1 MSQNNSQVGGTHYQT
16 GEVQHWDFVKMHSI
30 PYMEAQIIKYVMRH
44 RAKNGAEDLAKAR
57 HFLDKLL
64 EQEYPQTED
73 NPSNP
78 KLKLS

>member
-1 MSQNNSQVGGTHYQT
+1 MPANDTQIGADHYK
-16 GEVQHWDFVKMHSI
+16 GVPIEHWDFVKMHSI

-44 RAKNGAEDLAKAR
+44 HAKNGVEDLLKAK

-64 EQEYPQTED
+64 EQEYAQTED